1 MTTDCRNL
9 FKGTIKAH
17 FDEAIIDAKLQ
28 NQLDRCFDYLR
39 QALMCA
45 GDTTLEHAVVIN
57 ETVIGDTDGWGI
69 EHRCRDWNAIF
80 NFANN
85 NRINAGS

>member
-28 NQLDRCFDYLR
+28 NQLDRCFDYFR
-39 QALMCA
+39 QALVCA